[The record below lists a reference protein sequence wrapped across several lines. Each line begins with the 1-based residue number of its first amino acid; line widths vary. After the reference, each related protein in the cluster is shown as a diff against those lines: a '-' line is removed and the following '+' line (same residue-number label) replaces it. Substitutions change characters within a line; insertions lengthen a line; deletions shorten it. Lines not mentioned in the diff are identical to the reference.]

1 MKDDDKAYVD
11 CVHPRREAARMLGC
25 SVETLRRLEASG
37 QLPRIQITP
46 RVVGYRD
53 SVLFMHERTK

>member
-1 MKDDDKAYVD
+1 MLIACIRAV
-11 CVHPRREAARMLGC
+11 EAARMLGC

-46 RVVGYRD
+46 RIVGYRD
-53 SVLFMHERTK
+53 SVLRRFMHERTK